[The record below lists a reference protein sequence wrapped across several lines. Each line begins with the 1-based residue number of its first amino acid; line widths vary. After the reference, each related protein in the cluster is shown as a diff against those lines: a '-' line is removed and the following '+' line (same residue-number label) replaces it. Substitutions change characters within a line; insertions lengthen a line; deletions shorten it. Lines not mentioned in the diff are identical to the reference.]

1 MKTLREILIL
11 ATVLVFFTCIAIKAQ
26 QAATQLISYP
36 IAVHITGTTATAVK
50 ASAGTLHAI
59 IINNGG
65 ASAVVTVFDLATA
78 SCTGTPSTNVKAI
91 IQGPAAGGLVGVL
104 LYDMQMVNGICVQDT
119 AASSDI
125 TVTAF

>member
-1 MKTLREILIL
+1 MMPRD
-11 ATVLVFFTCIAIKAQ
+11 Q
-26 QAATQLISYP
+26 
-36 IAVHITGTTATAVK
+36 
-50 ASAGTLHAI
+50 
-59 IINNGG
+59 
-65 ASAVVTVFDLATA
+65 VTVFDLATA
-78 SCTGTPSTNVKAI
+78 ACTGTPSTNTKAI